1 MVKFLFVASLLF
13 WVIAVVILFLPGQIV
28 FAETQSRVMSNV
40 LIMFIMASAIFFAL
54 ALIFFYIVQ
63 WLGKVKE

>member
-13 WVIAVVILFLPGQIV
+13 WVLAVVVLFLPGQII
-28 FAETQSRVMSNV
+28 FAEAQERVMSNV

-54 ALIFFYIVQ
+54 TLVFFYIIQ